1 MLSSNSC
8 EQYCSGVRYL
18 SDWQYSHIA
27 NEFTR
32 RRITHLHYAFCAIS
46 ATNACPLQPWHTFSS
61 EETAPEAQRH
71 RQRQG
76 RRASQLG
83 LLGQNQSSS

>member
-8 EQYCSGVRYL
+8 GRYCSGVRHF
-18 SDWQYSHIA
+18 SDWQYSHVA
-27 NEFTR
+27 NGFIR
-32 RRITHLHYAFCAIS
+32 RRITNLHYAFRAIS

-61 EETAPEAQRH
+61 EEAAPEAQRH

-76 RRASQLG
+76 RRASELG
-83 LLGQNQSSS
+83 FLGQNQSSS